1 MSLPALALYQLLMQ
15 NASMPLNLSYPTV
28 DAPSIESPDLAKV
41 KKARRARTA
50 FTFEQLNTLEA
61 KFKTSR
67 LVFRLWMSH
76 WKEAFPFCLP
86 VQISGMEN

>member
-15 NASMPLNLSYPTV
+15 NASMPLNPPYSTTDSPR
-28 DAPSIESPDLAKV
+28 IESPDLAKV

-50 FTFEQLNTLEA
+50 FTFEQLNALEA

-67 LVFRLWMSH
+67 FVFTL
-76 WKEAFPFCLP
+76 
-86 VQISGMEN
+86 